1 MIGLLI
7 FLALWG
13 LVIGALA
20 RLALPGP
27 DPIGILGTIGLGLAG
42 SFVGGL
48 LGYLLVGRPFGFV
61 LSVLVATGLLYAY
74 RRIAQGRGLTGPR
87 R

>member
-1 MIGLLI
+1 MLGLLI
-7 FLALWG
+7 FLVLSG
-13 LVIGALA
+13 LVIGGLA

-27 DPIGILGTIGLGLAG
+27 DPIGILGTIVLGLAG
-42 SFVGGL
+42 SFLGGL
-48 LGYLLVGRPFGFV
+48 LGYVLIGRPFGFV

-74 RRIAQGRGLTGPR
+74 RRLFQGRGLTGPR